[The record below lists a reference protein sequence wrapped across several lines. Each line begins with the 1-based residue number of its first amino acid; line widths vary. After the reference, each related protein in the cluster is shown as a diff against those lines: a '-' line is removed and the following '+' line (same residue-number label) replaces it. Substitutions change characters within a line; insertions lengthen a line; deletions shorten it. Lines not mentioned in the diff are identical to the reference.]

1 MSLSP
6 RCHGLP
12 LERKSQ
18 GHTEIIRRA
27 FPIWIFGESLTVN
40 GIDQER
46 ELILKADDAPLGFWP
61 VNG

>member
-1 MSLSP
+1 
-6 RCHGLP
+6 